1 MNCPSLTLSLLRYH
15 FLNEWKISEKKA
27 KQNFAEI
34 GPICVIAF
42 CWDSVLPS
50 IRGKHF
56 IFLYIYITEY
66 TLLLH
71 SF

>member
-34 GPICVIAF
+34 GPIYVKQTKQK
-42 CWDSVLPS
+42 DLS
-50 IRGKHF
+50 
-56 IFLYIYITEY
+56 
-66 TLLLH
+66 
-71 SF
+71 